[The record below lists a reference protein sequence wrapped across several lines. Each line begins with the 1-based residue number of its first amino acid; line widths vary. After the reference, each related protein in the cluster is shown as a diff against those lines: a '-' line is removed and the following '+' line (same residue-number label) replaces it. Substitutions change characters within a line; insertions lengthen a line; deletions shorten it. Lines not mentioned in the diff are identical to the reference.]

1 MHCTGVS
8 NADFRVTAE
17 WHERRTLRPELHE
30 SKRKYHELQLGLQ
43 QAPLP
48 DADLT
53 RSRASLTQTDFYK
66 TAGKPIRSHP
76 VLSRTQTS
84 PFKGLNLFVGGDN
97 EPYIHKA
104 EGLHSS
110 LSSSQFAQTQD
121 VNALAVQHE
130 HTLEGKVDLA
140 KVGEIRSTLRKRY
153 ANRSNFRTIFNQWDR
168 ESLGVIRPEDVHHM
182 ANQLG
187 IAVNKDEARVL
198 VASANQSNSGVLT
211 MEDFLHLVFDDSN
224 QLNVDLSSLK
234 AESTLQADCRLE
246 LAVNE
251 HSRSQ
256 QEQIKWH
263 LKQHLPDLTGQLLKS
278 DKGRSGVVSLEAFC
292 EVMNNLRLPQAV
304 SSEKV
309 WKLLFRDAGGK
320 EEGLKYKEFMKSVEE
335 YAPGEEVLQRQR
347 AGEASPR
354 HPLLAKRATSLHP
367 LQPPR
372 PTVLDPQRVPLNKVE
387 SILAKSRRICTVLR
401 EKFTTEAELRAA
413 LEDKAGKAV
422 SQDQLRAFVTEA
434 VSETTHSE
442 LNSFLSRYIYN
453 RQMQTSVQSVVF
465 SVYNDD
471 FKPDL
476 QLERRIRAIPP
487 SEEPLVLPAAPNQP
501 SLKRILQALDEKV
514 FTQGVFHSYKAY
526 KLFDSDN
533 DGYVNLEDL
542 GKGLTVLN
550 IPHSPE
556 EVVDLM
562 GLMDE
567 GRKGYVEFH
576 EFAQVVKPDT
586 VYQNSLKLG
595 SAPLKYPNY
604 VQPSKEFLAVQLARA
619 PAVNQ
624 AYEALRT
631 QYKPLS
637 LNFSLKPCT
646 RFGATPEHKNTFTS
660 FVPPEDAGMHL
671 GAKGRFLAKNLDP
684 INLGSL
690 DRDSKLGLQQAK
702 CTRIR
707 ESWEKLQERIVLQD
721 EKADQLDEAKV
732 SHRAAFRDEYE
743 KQCHLYS
750 AP

>member
-84 PFKGLNLFVGGDN
+84 HFKGLNLFVGGDN

-104 EGLHSS
+104 EGLHFS

-187 IAVNKDEARVL
+187 IAVNIDEARVL

-234 AESTLQADCRLE
+234 AASTLQADCRLE

-278 DKGRSGVVSLEAFC
+278 DKGRSGIVSLEAFC
-292 EVMNNLRLPQAV
+292 EVMNNLQLPQAV

-354 HPLLAKRATSLHP
+354 HPLLAKRAISLHP

-401 EKFTTEAELRAA
+401 EKFTTEREKLPTSHGISCSAA
-413 LEDKAGKAV
+413 VG
-422 SQDQLRAFVTEA
+422 
-434 VSETTHSE
+434 ETLLPLVAPTC
-442 LNSFLSRYIYN
+442 L
-453 RQMQTSVQSVVF
+453 
-465 SVYNDD
+465 
-471 FKPDL
+471 
-476 QLERRIRAIPP
+476 RRI
-487 SEEPLVLPAAPNQP
+487 
-501 SLKRILQALDEKV
+501 
-514 FTQGVFHSYKAY
+514 
-526 KLFDSDN
+526 
-533 DGYVNLEDL
+533 
-542 GKGLTVLN
+542 
-550 IPHSPE
+550 
-556 EVVDLM
+556 
-562 GLMDE
+562 
-567 GRKGYVEFH
+567 
-576 EFAQVVKPDT
+576 
-586 VYQNSLKLG
+586 
-595 SAPLKYPNY
+595 
-604 VQPSKEFLAVQLARA
+604 
-619 PAVNQ
+619 
-624 AYEALRT
+624 
-631 QYKPLS
+631 
-637 LNFSLKPCT
+637 FSS
-646 RFGATPEHKNTFTS
+646 GFTS
-660 FVPPEDAGMHL
+660 SG
-671 GAKGRFLAKNLDP
+671 
-684 INLGSL
+684 
-690 DRDSKLGLQQAK
+690 
-702 CTRIR
+702 
-707 ESWEKLQERIVLQD
+707 SWEPYFLQV
-721 EKADQLDEAKV
+721 
-732 SHRAAFRDEYE
+732 
-743 KQCHLYS
+743 
-750 AP
+750 